1 MFLVVLAPLL
11 VAADKGDWSTDWS
24 SWSHVD
30 LNNNKTN
37 HNLNHNHRENGDRFK
52 KLRDKG
58 SKERLSEEEIVWDV
72 RKAEVGCV
80 LLTLPFFSCSSFI
93 CSTSSPCSCYSSSSK
108 VGVRYRVVRD
118 EEGTRLVLLKGE
130 GVDRGLKVKTRYR
143 KKVRQSPK

>member
-30 LNNNKTN
+30 LNNHKTN

-80 LLTLPFFSCSSFI
+80 LFFLAPPSTAQPPLHVHVTHLP
-93 CSTSSPCSCYSSSSK
+93 PRW
-108 VGVRYRVVRD
+108 V
-118 EEGTRLVLLKGE
+118 
-130 GVDRGLKVKTRYR
+130 
-143 KKVRQSPK
+143 

>member
-1 MFLVVLAPLL
+1 MGKMLVFLVVLAPLL
-11 VAADKGDWSTDWS
+11 GAADKGDWSTDWS

-30 LNNNKTN
+30 LNNNKSN
-37 HNLNHNHRENGDRFK
+37 QNLNHNHRENGDRFK

-72 RKAEVGCV
+72 RKAEVG
-80 LLTLPFFSCSSFI
+80 
-93 CSTSSPCSCYSSSSK
+93 
-108 VGVRYRVVRD
+108 VRYKVVRD
-118 EEGTRLVLLKGE
+118 EEGTRLVLMKGE